1 MIDDARTR
9 PRRALGEE
17 KMPKKI
23 IQRKIYTD
31 DEKERAVNLAKV
43 IGPSKTSQLL
53 NMNPKSVRKWVLRDK
68 EGHFTSLQSYTDE
81 TKERAVKL
89 AAEVGVKKAAEYLN
103 ISISNIYS
111 WRKTLDPADGAQETR
126 RENDAAAA
134 PETEKTVEDLRETLD
149 AAGRDLHE
157 THQCLTSAF
166 EVNRAVIAANSKAVF
181 DLQKTVEDLRATL
194 DATRREM
201 VVFNATA
208 DELKSELRNLKT
220 AVELLTETLLDTA
233 QAAAP
238 LVIPTITPGDATC

>member
-1 MIDDARTR
+1 
-9 PRRALGEE
+9 
-17 KMPKKI
+17 MPKQI

-53 NMNPKSVRKWVLRDK
+53 DINPKSVRKWVLRDK
-68 EGHFTSLQSYTDE
+68 EGRFTKLQNYTDE
-81 TKERAVKL
+81 TKEKAVKL

-111 WRKTLDPADGAQETR
+111 WRRSLETADAAQETLQ
-126 RENDAAAA
+126 ENNAAA
-134 PETEKTVEDLRETLD
+134 PETNKTTEDLRVTLD
-149 AAGRDLHE
+149 VAGRDLDE
-157 THQCLTSAF
+157 TRQYLTSAF

-181 DLQKTVEDLRATL
+181 DLQKTTEDLRATV

-201 VVFNATA
+201 VVYNATA
-208 DELKSELRNLKT
+208 DELKTELRNLKT

-238 LVIPTITPGDATC
+238 LVIPTITPGDVTC